1 MRDKIVEIGKD
12 SAWYL
17 ISTVVSAF
25 IGFIAVPIF
34 TRIFKPDEY
43 GIYSLV
49 ATGITLGSPLVFVW
63 LNNAVV
69 RYLPEYERRGE
80 LDVLFTTVLGR
91 IPLFVAI
98 IFCFCFPAVLV
109 FAPLGRYRLV
119 VSLGICVFVFYSVF
133 RVLLGF
139 MRAMR
144 LAWQYAVFMIIVQFG
159 RYIVGALLVAKFG
172 MHVEGPFWAWLG
184 TLILLI
190 PAELAILR
198 VWNRVRRGAFSRT
211 LERSIL
217 SYGLPLILV
226 NIFSEIL
233 TAADRYMVQG
243 IWGSKQVGL
252 YSVVYTLVTNLE
264 AILASI
270 IAMGATPVIVRF
282 FEKEGEEATV
292 TLISRITRY
301 FMMLLV
307 PAMVGIW
314 VLNRRIVSVIT
325 SSGYMDAS
333 RAIFPLVLGIF
344 ISNLQ
349 WLPFLSF
356 QIKKRTDAS
365 ILPIGISA
373 VFNLALNA
381 VLIPLFGSR
390 YGFVGAAWATL
401 ASYVLCFIL
410 VVRKGRKYMR
420 WEFPWRGSV
429 GIFVSTAV
437 MGVLLFFLD
446 RIIFGRWYG
455 LLVLVIAGTLFYAL
469 AMVLTRGFTKS
480 ELNFARDL
488 FSRAFAKRGNV
499 ESQS

>member
-12 SAWYL
+12 SSWYL
-17 ISTVVSAF
+17 ISAVVSAL

-34 TRIFKPDEY
+34 TRIFTPDEY

-49 ATGITLGSPLVFVW
+49 ATAITLGAPLVFVW
-63 LNNAVV
+63 LTNAIV

-80 LDVLFTTVLGR
+80 LDVIFTTVLGR
-91 IPLFVAI
+91 IPLFVAVM
-98 IFCFCFPAVLV
+98 FCFCLPATVI
-109 FAPLGRYRLV
+109 FAPLGRYRLI
-119 VSLGICVFVFYSVF
+119 VSLGICVFTFYVVF
-133 RVLLGF
+133 RILLGF

-172 MHVEGPFWAWLG
+172 MHVEGPFWGWLG
-184 TLILLI
+184 TLVILI
-190 PAELAILR
+190 PAELAVLK
-198 VWNRVRRGAFSRT
+198 VWKKIKRGAFSRT
-211 LERSIL
+211 LERNVL

-226 NIFSEIL
+226 NIFSDIL

-243 IWGSKQVGL
+243 IWGSRQVGL

-270 IAMGATPVIVRF
+270 IAMGATPVIIRF

-301 FMMLLV
+301 FLMLLV

-325 SSGYMDAS
+325 SPGYMDAT
-333 RAIFPLVLGIF
+333 RAVFPLVFGIF

-356 QIKKRTDAS
+356 QLKKKTDAS
-365 ILPIGISA
+365 ILPIGVSA

-381 VLIPLFGSR
+381 LLIPLFGPR
-390 YGFVGAAWATL
+390 YGFVGAAWATF
-401 ASYVLCFIL
+401 ASYFLSFLLIT
-410 VVRKGRKYMR
+410 RKGGKYMR
-420 WEFPWRGSV
+420 WEFPWKGSFS
-429 GIFVSTAV
+429 IFMSTAV
-437 MGVLLFFLD
+437 MGVVLVFLD
-446 RIIFGRWYG
+446 RVIFGRWYG
-455 LLVLVIAGTLFYAL
+455 LLLLVIAGIFLYAL
-469 AMVLTRGFTKS
+469 VMVLTGGFTRS
-480 ELNFARDL
+480 ELNFVRDL
-488 FSRAFAKRGNV
+488 FSRAFMKRSDSD
-499 ESQS
+499 SQF